1 MFGDIQL
8 ETVCLKYC
16 TIKILSHF
24 VEMKSF
30 NEKNWI
36 LKHKQAGSSARVLGL
51 TLKIF
56 SRLLNVTMLRKYIVQ
71 ES

>member
-36 LKHKQAGSSARVLGL
+36 LKHKQAGSYARVLGL

-56 SRLLNVTMLRKYIVQ
+56 S
-71 ES
+71 